1 MTWNN
6 SARQV
11 QSKGLLSKKAVGL
24 AGLHRRRM
32 ETGAQF
38 YTPEW
43 VAEAIWSVLTPA
55 VETAFARD
63 RTPVAVLDSSV
74 GNGRL
79 LTPAPRD
86 KCAFY
91 ACDIDAR
98 CIEALSEDASLAD
111 VHHEFLLAGM
121 ESVTAR
127 GMGCAVINP
136 PFSITLQSPVMEPY
150 DCAHYGKF
158 GPHTAA
164 LSHEYALAQA
174 LEAADIVAALLPVSM
189 EAVCLANQRLVAI
202 YSLPADAFK
211 NEGAQ
216 VRTAVYV
223 FNRSNRVG
231 ALIRHVGARG
241 EPWLPVN
248 LYCTSKPRFKVAGV
262 DESEPTITLP
272 VTHDR
277 RVALNHHNRRL
288 ILTFNCGLT
297 QSKVLNGLLVGPV
310 AAAEGHRYPAN
321 IRYQGDGKLLLD
333 TFLLQGDP
341 QAAFNSVVEEI
352 RCHGGEPI
360 ISPTLRGYFR
370 KLMLRHARATTPLR
384 HVVRAAK
391 NPSVAV
397 RAKRGML
404 LRMGDLKSPAI
415 RKGEEFCAEALGGSY
430 RLTVKGCTEELRRDE
445 LEQRFEIVGG
455 DERATADWQVVY
467 PGLIEAFP
475 AHARQRKNEIKQKGI
490 DWLWPYQGDSLTELM
505 LCPYGAIAAWQQ
517 GTGKARLAIALALL
531 SGKASLIV
539 VESGLVDEMLREIG
553 KVGLNPSLWK
563 DIQSSSDTVDL
574 KQINLISYNRL
585 KAATGHR
592 KTIAHLLR
600 RRIHTLVADEGGLLS
615 NEDSQQ
621 SRAVMQVSARR
632 VVVLDGSPLG
642 NYARDMLPV
651 ASATAGNGLA
661 HQQYGLHNQVT
672 MLPDLFKTSSFAV
685 RGVEHFKNLHVVLDW
700 CTTEFGETLKSGAK
714 REVPKINNLPLF
726 RQWLAPFVQR
736 RLRDEPEVAPYAGCP
751 KPTRKVVE
759 LEWDRAHLAHYL
771 DVAVNFAHWYQ
782 AEKRARE
789 SAGKNTNLIAVLA
802 RIQAVVAACDH
813 PHIGTKVVNTKY
825 APLTSK
831 QRWILQRVAE
841 HVAAGKKTIVY
852 AQCPK
857 LLNRL
862 HLELE
867 ARGIKSVLFHGER
880 NIKQRTKELD
890 DAFRFGETPV
900 LLSSWVGQRGLNL
913 PQAKRVIFASRN
925 FAADTEDQALARTTR
940 PEQDEQ
946 VQAEYVHLR
955 GSINHY
961 IGQVVEWKQAAADAG
976 LDWGDGATDSDV
988 FHHMDSIL
996 EAFCRDTLEMSSYES
1011 ARALAQQC

>member
-6 SARQV
+6 TARHV
-11 QSKGLLSKKAVGL
+11 QSKGLLSKKATSL
-24 AGLHRRRM
+24 ADLHRRRA

-55 VETAFARD
+55 VEAAFTRD
-63 RTPVAVLDSSV
+63 GMPVAVLDNSV

-79 LTPAPRD
+79 LAPAPKD

-91 ACDIDAR
+91 GCDIDAR
-98 CIEALSEDASLAD
+98 CIEALSDDAGLAD

-121 ESVTAR
+121 ESVAAR

-158 GPHTAA
+158 GPQTAA
-164 LSHEYALAQA
+164 LSHEYALAHA

-189 EAVCLANQRLVAI
+189 EPVCLADERLVAI

-211 NEGAQ
+211 TEGAL

-223 FNRSNRVG
+223 FNRSARAG
-231 ALIRHVGARG
+231 ALLRHSVVRG
-241 EPWLPVN
+241 EPWPSVN
-248 LYCTSKPRFKVAGV
+248 LSCTSKPRFKVAGV

-277 RVALNHHNRRL
+277 RVGLHHHNRRL
-288 ILTFNCGLT
+288 ILTFSCGLT
-297 QSKVLNGLLVGPV
+297 QAKVLNGLLVGPV
-310 AAAEGHRYPAN
+310 IAAEGHRYPAN

-333 TFLLQGDP
+333 TLLLQADP
-341 QAAFNSVVEEI
+341 QAAFDSIIEDI
-352 RCHGGEPI
+352 RAHGGDPI
-360 ISPTLRGYFR
+360 VSPTLAGYFW
-370 KLMLRHARATTPLR
+370 KLVRRHARAITPLR
-384 HVVRAAK
+384 HVVRASTTPA
-391 NPSVAV
+391 VTV

-415 RKGEEFCAEALGGSY
+415 RKGQEFCAEALGGSY
-430 RLTVKGCTEELRRDE
+430 RLTVNGQTEEFRRDE

-455 DERATADWQVVY
+455 DERAAADWQVVHA
-467 PGLIEAFP
+467 GLIEAFP
-475 AHARQRKNEIKQKGI
+475 VLARQRKSEITQKGI
-490 DWLWPYQGDSLTELM
+490 DWLWPYQCDSLTELM
-505 LCPYGAIAAWQQ
+505 IYPYGAVAAWQQ

-539 VESGLVDEMLREIG
+539 VESGLVEEMLREIG
-553 KVGLNPSLWK
+553 KVGLDPSLWQV
-563 DIQSSSDTVDL
+563 IQSASDVAEL
-574 KQINLISYNRL
+574 KQINLVSYNRL
-585 KAATGHR
+585 KATVGNR

-615 NEDSQQ
+615 NEDTLQ
-621 SRAVMQVSARR
+621 SRAVMQVSAQR

-651 ASATAGNGLA
+651 ASATAGNAVA
-661 HQQYGLHNQVT
+661 HQKYGLHNQVT
-672 MLPDLFKTSSFAV
+672 MLPELFNTASYAT
-685 RGVEHFKNLHVVLDW
+685 RGVEHFKDLHVVLDW
-700 CTTEFGETLKSGAK
+700 CTTEFGETLKTGAK
-714 REVPKINNLPLF
+714 REVPKINNLPIF

-736 RLRDEPEVAPYAGCP
+736 RLRDEPEVAPHAGCP

-789 SAGKNTNLIAVLA
+789 MAGKNTNLIAVLA

-813 PHIGTKVVNTKY
+813 PHIGTKVVDAKY

-831 QRWILQRVAE
+831 QRWIVRRVSE

-867 ARGIKSVLFHGER
+867 AQGISSVLFHGER

-890 DAFRFGETPV
+890 DEFRFGDTPV

-925 FAADTEDQALARTTR
+925 FGADTEDQALARTTR
-940 PEQDEQ
+940 PDQDEE
-946 VQAEYVHLR
+946 VLAEYVHLR

-976 LDWGDGATDSDV
+976 LDWGDGATDADV

-996 EAFCRDTLEMSSYES
+996 EAFCRDTLEMSAYES
-1011 ARALAQQC
+1011 ARALGMAS